1 MTIIDETTATNS
13 RKATTYNTYDQ
24 CDVEELYKGFLGEK
38 DPLSWSGRSR
48 NKNSSKFFRAM
59 SPRLIPDDEDMW
71 MYAPFPQIEWL
82 WERREEHWA
91 LAEEYLRACFR
102 MWRRETQRALMRRGA
117 WVVRRGM
124 RPAGVEAW
132 GLGYQGPA
140 P

>member
-1 MTIIDETTATNS
+1 MFVCSQPAYTVAIASLRLCIAMPGTFDDC
-13 RKATTYNTYDQ
+13 YGYD
-24 CDVEELYKGFLGEK
+24 
-38 DPLSWSGRSR
+38 S
-48 NKNSSKFFRAM
+48 
-59 SPRLIPDDEDMW
+59 DDEDMW